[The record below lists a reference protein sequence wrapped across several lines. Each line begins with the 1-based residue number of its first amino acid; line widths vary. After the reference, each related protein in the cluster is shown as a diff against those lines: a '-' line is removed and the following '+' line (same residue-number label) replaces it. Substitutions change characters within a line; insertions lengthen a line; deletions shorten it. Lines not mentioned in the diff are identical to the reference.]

1 MSSRVSNSSNTR
13 KSRCTFCVNK
23 GFSENVYST
32 HNVKNAQ
39 GKVTC
44 IALLNH
50 ICSNCNRTGHT
61 RGNCT
66 VKNAAS
72 PTNDKMITVSVAFS
86 KDGGK
91 TVTKPL
97 YCASISANRFAQLEV
112 DDVQEDTKKSVSTTL
127 AKSEKKTYAFVVAAV
142 CQAPASAAASAAAS
156 ATAASAA
163 AAAAASAA
171 AASAGAKPVI
181 KKKYNWADVDSDSDD
196 E

>member
-1 MSSRVSNSSNTR
+1 MSSRVSNSTNTR

-50 ICSNCNRTGHT
+50 ICSNCNRNGHT

-66 VKNAAS
+66 VKHSSSA
-72 PTNDKMITVSVAFS
+72 NDRMTTVSVAFS

-91 TVTKPL
+91 TISKPL
-97 YCASISANRFAQLEV
+97 YCASISANRFAQLEE
-112 DDVQEDTKKSVSTTL
+112 DEVQEDTKKTVSTTL
-127 AKSEKKTYAFVVAAV
+127 LKSEQKQQQPKSYAFVLTNVPAAV
-142 CQAPASAAASAAAS
+142 VETAAAVVAS
-156 ATAASAA
+156 VAVIKPVV
-163 AAAAASAA
+163 
-171 AASAGAKPVI
+171 KPVI
-181 KKKYNWADVDSDSDD
+181 RKKYNWADIDSDSDD